1 MSHKNK
7 TIIRMVVGDG
17 ALVPQMT
24 KSQPTNVEKHG
35 ATMPK
40 MQPSPIQSSGAV
52 QSAQQPSN
60 STKK

>member
-1 MSHKNK
+1 MSHKNN
-7 TIIRMVVGDG
+7 TSIRMVVGDG

-24 KSQPTNVEKHG
+24 KSQLGNVEKHG

-40 MQPSPIQSSGAV
+40 MQPSPIQSSGAA